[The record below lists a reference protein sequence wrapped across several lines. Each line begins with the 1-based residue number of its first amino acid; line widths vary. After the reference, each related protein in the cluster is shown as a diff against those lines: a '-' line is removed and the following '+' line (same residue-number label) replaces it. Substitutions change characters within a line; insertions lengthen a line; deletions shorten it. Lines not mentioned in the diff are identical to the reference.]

1 VRLGLFGGTFDPP
14 HVAHLIVAQ
23 DALRVL
29 DLDRI
34 VFVPAAVPPHKRTA
48 PITDAALRLVMV
60 RAALAGDDRFVVDDI
75 ELERPG
81 PSYTVD
87 TLRTYRDRH
96 RDAALFL
103 LLGADQYADFA
114 TWRETD
120 AIHQL
125 ATLAV
130 LRRGG
135 DSGSDG
141 DGDGASDEGI
151 LRVAVTRIDVSSTD
165 IRRRVAAG
173 EPIRYLVPAAVERLI
188 RERAL
193 YSPPG
198 GGAPNRTM
206 AAG

>member
-1 VRLGLFGGTFDPP
+1 MRLGLFGGTFDPP
-14 HVAHLIVAQ
+14 HVGHLIVAQ
-23 DALRVL
+23 DALRAL
-29 DLDRI
+29 GLDRI
-34 VFVPAAVPPHKRTA
+34 AFVPAAVPPHKRGV
-48 PITDAALRLVMV
+48 PITAAPLRLAMV

-75 ELERPG
+75 ELTRPG

-87 TLRTYRDRH
+87 TLRAYRDRH
-96 RDAALFL
+96 GDARLFL

-114 TWRETD
+114 TWRETG
-120 AIHQL
+120 AIRQL

-130 LRRGG
+130 LGRGG

-141 DGDGASDEGI
+141 DGDGDENVV
-151 LRVAVTRIDVSSTD
+151 RVAVTRIDIASTD
-165 IRRRVAAG
+165 IRRRTAAG
-173 EPIRYLVPAAVERLI
+173 EPIRYLVPAAVEQLI

-198 GGAPNRTM
+198 GSGVPNRTA